1 MCGPK
6 AAGGSISY
14 INFPLVPQI
23 SLKLSVRETTLSQL
37 WSPDQSL
44 LWPPSSLLLPRVPS
58 HTSSR
63 WWRAQLPDLAIPIS
77 MTWTKPAQDGVRGAT
92 TTSPHPL

>member
-23 SLKLSVRETTLSQL
+23 SLKLSVRKTTLSQL

-58 HTSSR
+58 HTNSLESHTPSEGGGGSEGSR
-63 WWRAQLPDLAIPIS
+63 QE
-77 MTWTKPAQDGVRGAT
+77 T
-92 TTSPHPL
+92 

>member
-14 INFPLVPQI
+14 INFPLVPQT
-23 SLKLSVRETTLSQL
+23 SLKLSVRKTTLSQL

-44 LWPPSSLLLPRVPS
+44 LQPPSSLLLPRVPS
-58 HTSSR
+58 HTNSC
-63 WWRAQLPDLAIPIS
+63 WRAQLPDLAIPIS
-77 MTWTKPAQDGVRGAT
+77 ITWTKPAQDGGRGAI
-92 TTSPHPL
+92 TTSPNPL